1 MRLKLFTVESSN
13 RKPSFEDLEAS
24 VNEWLADHPDIVAE
38 NTHGVAQPNVS
49 WGHLAIAVWYR
60 EK

>member
-13 RKPSFEDLEAS
+13 RKPCFEDLEAN
-24 VNEWLADHPDIVAE
+24 VNEWLAHHPDIVAE
-38 NTHGVAQPNVS
+38 STHAVAQPNVS
-49 WGHLAIAVWYR
+49 WGHLAIAVWYT